1 MPTVWNRRG
10 AGGFRGSWCQVYRAP
25 CSPVKE
31 NLRELQLADQRR
43 FSNQRK
49 TLTPRPSD
57 SAETPPLVPRA
68 TPPRRHGRVERA
80 ERAALPLAPAARSTR
95 SARLNR
101 LASGAWRPSRPKTQ
115 DARRKTTGRA
125 IMHFVTKRPRVA
137 RPFQSSRARLG
148 RGAGGF
154 RPLGHLNLHAEA
166 NAECRAQA
174 GGDGR
179 TRGLAAPD
187 GAERGDRRKPSVNK
201 SESEETGKET
211 MASK

>member
-1 MPTVWNRRG
+1 
-10 AGGFRGSWCQVYRAP
+10 
-25 CSPVKE
+25 
-31 NLRELQLADQRR
+31 
-43 FSNQRK
+43 
-49 TLTPRPSD
+49 
-57 SAETPPLVPRA
+57 
-68 TPPRRHGRVERA
+68 
-80 ERAALPLAPAARSTR
+80 
-95 SARLNR
+95 
-101 LASGAWRPSRPKTQ
+101 
-115 DARRKTTGRA
+115 
-125 IMHFVTKRPRVA
+125 MHFVTKRPRVA

-201 SESEETGKET
+201 SESEETAKGNDGVEVAGRFHRRGQFAGVDERRADRRAGRAWNEPAFGLHLVNDLVADPRLTLDLDDMKRLARLDQQVDLAAFAPRATRAIAPEGRRRSDHHLAESQRS
-211 MASK
+211 ASAAHLFSISSNR